1 MCSRVLWADNGQAVV
16 VGRTMDWVNPWP
28 IDLWLLPRGIESDG
42 RQGPDTLR
50 WTARYGSV
58 VASKDGASD
67 GMNEAGL
74 AAHMLWLAE
83 AEYGARDPA
92 RPGLSVG
99 LWLQYYLDSFATV
112 AEAVAWTKASNFQ
125 LVTGEYDG
133 LQVAVHLA
141 IEDASGDSAVIEY
154 VGGRPRIYHGRDYCV
169 LTNSPTFD
177 RQLAQLKR
185 YQGFGGELP
194 LPGTTDAADRYVRA
208 SYYLKH
214 LPPPADY
221 PETVAAMPNLLPH
234 GLGRTAW

>member
-1 MCSRVLWADNGQAVV
+1 
-16 VGRTMDWVNPWP
+16 
-28 IDLWLLPRGIESDG
+28 
-42 RQGPDTLR
+42 
-50 WTARYGSV
+50 
-58 VASKDGASD
+58 
-67 GMNEAGL
+67 
-74 AAHMLWLAE
+74 MLWVAE
-83 AEYGARDPA
+83 SEFGARDPD

-177 RQLAQLKR
+177 RQ
-185 YQGFGGELP
+185 
-194 LPGTTDAADRYVRA
+194 DRTSTRLN
-208 SYYLKH
+208 SSH
-214 LPPPADY
+214 
-221 PETVAAMPNLLPH
+221 
-234 GLGRTAW
+234 